1 MPQPLIEIHNLS
13 FQYGNNQVLNHVNL
27 VVDEGEFFGLVGPNG
42 SGKSTLLKIILGLL
56 QPSNGEIKLFG
67 QPIEQFRDWKK
78 IGYVSQK
85 ANSFNRG
92 FPATVEEIVE
102 TGLYGSIGLFRSLH
116 KSDREKVKEA
126 LKLVG
131 LEELAKRNISKL
143 SGGQQQRVF
152 IARAIVS
159 QPKLLI
165 LDEPTVGVDTKSVHQ
180 FYRLM
185 GKLNRD
191 LGMTLILVSHDI
203 GMVTEKVSKLACLN
217 KQLFFHGTPKEFEQ
231 QRGVLEKTYGSEMS
245 LVTHHHH
252 LEES

>member
-1 MPQPLIEIHNLS
+1 MAQPLIEINHLA
-13 FQYGNNQVLNHVNL
+13 FQYGNNTVLQHLDLKVE
-27 VVDEGEFFGLVGPNG
+27 EGDFFGLVGPNG

-56 QPSNGEIKLFG
+56 EPTSGEVKLFG
-67 QPIEQFRDWKK
+67 QKLSDFRDWSQ

-92 FPATVEEIVE
+92 FPATVEEVVE
-102 TGLYGSIGLFRSLH
+102 TGLYGRMGLFRRLH
-116 KSDREKVKEA
+116 RKDREKVKEA

-131 LEELAKRNISKL
+131 LEEFAKRNISKL

-159 QPKLLI
+159 RPKLLI
-165 LDEPTVGVDTKSVHQ
+165 LDEPTVGVDTESVHQ
-180 FYRLM
+180 FYQLM
-185 GKLNRD
+185 AKLNQD

-203 GMVTEKVSKLACLN
+203 GMVTEKVTKLVCLN
-217 KQLFFHGTPKEFEQ
+217 KELFFHGTPKEFEE

>member
-1 MPQPLIEIHNLS
+1 MSQPLIEINHLS
-13 FQYGNNQVLNHVNL
+13 FRYGNNQVLNDVYMK
-27 VVDEGEFFGLVGPNG
+27 VEEGEFFGLVGPNG

-56 QPSNGEIKLFG
+56 QPTSGEVKLFG
-67 QPIEQFRDWKK
+67 APIGRFRDWSK

-92 FPATVEEIVE
+92 FPATVEEVVE
-102 TGLYGSIGLFRSLH
+102 TGLYGRIGLFNRVR
-116 KSDREKVKEA
+116 KVDRDKVKEA
-126 LKLVG
+126 LRLVG
-131 LEELAKRNISKL
+131 LEEFAKRNISKL

-159 QPKLLI
+159 LPRLLI
-165 LDEPTVGVDTKSVHQ
+165 LDEPTVGVDTESVHQ
-180 FYRLM
+180 FYQLM
-185 GKLNRD
+185 SKLNQE

-203 GMVTEKVSKLACLN
+203 GMVTEKVTKLVCLN
-217 KQLFFHGTPKEFEQ
+217 KQLFFHGTPKEFEA
-231 QRGVLEKTYGSEMS
+231 QRGVLEDTYGSEMS